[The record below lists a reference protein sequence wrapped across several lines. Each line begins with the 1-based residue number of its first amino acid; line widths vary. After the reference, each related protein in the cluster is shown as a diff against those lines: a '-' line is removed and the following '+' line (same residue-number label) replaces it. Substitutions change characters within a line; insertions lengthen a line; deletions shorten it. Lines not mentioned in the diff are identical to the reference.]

1 MLRGAVD
8 GVQNVLL
15 LGHVGLERYALF
27 FESRSTLPDG
37 AKPGLFVVGALG
49 LVDVLDLAGEFQLDS
64 PVLNRGLALFVGRA
78 DQPRLKRC
86 NVAGLLSGA
95 QGFICRVGLRQIFP
109 AHAVVVL
116 RQLLLRLGGLLC
128 NGRLRLQPLLV
139 GQDGALQY
147 GQLFNAVLDLCLVGL
162 AQLELAAEQFLVNLE
177 LQALAFR
184 ELVAASKLQP
194 LGVDAGADA
203 GHQACVGGLLCFG
216 GCCATRARLLLRSLD
231 LLVQTRDA
239 PAQFDGGGAVA
250 FVLAFQLFQRGAGHR
265 GFVAQLLQR
274 GSLGLDALGGVQRG
288 F

>member
-1 MLRGAVD
+1 M
-8 GVQNVLL
+8 
-15 LGHVGLERYALF
+15 LGHIGLERHALF

-49 LVDVLDLAGEFQLDS
+49 LVDDLDLAGEFQLDA

-86 NVAGLLSGA
+86 NVVGLLSRA
-95 QGFICRVGLRQIFP
+95 QGFICRVGLRQILP

-116 RQLLLRLGGLLC
+116 RLLLLRLGSLIC

-147 GQLFNAVLDLCLVGL
+147 GKLFNIVLDFGLVGL

-184 ELVAASKLQP
+184 QLVAASKLQP
-194 LGVDAGADA
+194 LGFDAGADA
-203 GHQACVGGLLCFG
+203 RDQLGVGGLFCFG
-216 GCCATRARLLLRSLD
+216 RSSTGSARLLLRSLD
-231 LLVQTRDA
+231 LLVQASNA
-239 PAQFDGGGAVA
+239 PA
-250 FVLAFQLFQRGAGHR
+250 
-265 GFVAQLLQR
+265 
-274 GSLGLDALGGVQRG
+274 
-288 F
+288 